1 MSDMHTLR
9 FYVTPSHSCSYLPN
23 RQAKTL
29 FVDPQIEVSTD
40 TYSQLSE
47 LGFRRSGSH
56 VYRPHCEGCQA
67 CQSIRIPVDF
77 FKPSKTQRRLINK
90 NSDLKVVR
98 KAPSMSREYFALYKA
113 YIDERHADGDM
124 YPPTPEQFHQFLID
138 GALDSWF
145 YEFRDSDDKLVC
157 LAVTDHLHQSLS
169 ALYTFFDPAE
179 THRSLGTY
187 AILWQLQEAR
197 RRRMHYLYLG
207 YWVKDCRK
215 MSYKTAFKPLEMLID
230 GHWTHF
236 RQESF

>member
-9 FYVTPSHSCSYLPN
+9 FYVTPSHNCSYLPD

-29 FVDPQIEVSTD
+29 FVDPQIEITSD

-77 FKPSKTQRRLINK
+77 FKPNKTQKRLINM
-90 NSDLKVVR
+90 NRDLKVIR
-98 KAPSMSREYFALYKA
+98 KAPSMEREYFALYKE
-113 YIDERHADGDM
+113 YIDARHSDGDM

-145 YEFRDSDDKLVC
+145 YEFRDPNDRLVC
-157 LAVTDHLHQSLS
+157 LAVTDHLHQSMS
-169 ALYTFFDPAE
+169 ALYTFFDPIE
-179 THRSLGTY
+179 TRRSLGTY
-187 AILWQLQEAR
+187 AILWQLQEASR
-197 RRRMHYLYLG
+197 RNMQYLYLG
-207 YWVKDCRK
+207 YWVRDCRK